1 MVHSVFSSLYGFRK
15 KIILSKPV
23 TQRSNY
29 SVKKE
34 VGNFFSAPSQNLSR
48 RFREL
53 ARIIQEK
60 SAKIRVI
67 RGKKSLGKRSQTSKN
82 FLYGVLIRI

>member
-1 MVHSVFSSLYGFRK
+1 MVT
-15 KIILSKPV
+15 PCE
-23 TQRSNY
+23 Y

-82 FLYGVLIRI
+82 FLYGVLKHVSTRFDNPSCNEFVVSS